1 MDAGFIGT
9 LVERR
14 KYNYASLRDL
24 LRAIR
29 NKKVSSSS
37 IVCNSCIGSSAMAA
51 SYARKLMG

>member
-1 MDAGFIGT
+1 VDGGFLAT

-29 NKKVSSSS
+29 NK
-37 IVCNSCIGSSAMAA
+37 
-51 SYARKLMG
+51 